1 MVFVPMSIEA
11 TLSGEVG
18 ADFTAEHLR
27 GDVGCEFGLEDL
39 KGGPIVQVIGLDG
52 RSGDDP

>member
-1 MVFVPMSIEA
+1 MEA

-39 KGGPIVQVIGLDG
+39 KGGPIVQVIGLHG
-52 RSGDDP
+52 SSGDDP